1 MDESWGT
8 NRRRAGVEEE
18 EKKREEA
25 KRARELVV
33 VDRRQ
38 LGEQTKAVSGSATTN
53 S

>member
-1 MDESWGT
+1 MVDESWGT

-18 EKKREEA
+18 KREEV

-38 LGEQTKAVSGSATTN
+38 LGEQTKAVSGSATTT

>member
-8 NRRRAGVEEE
+8 NRRRAGVEE

-38 LGEQTKAVSGSATTN
+38 LGEQTKAVSGTATTN